1 MLSHVSKGDLSGI
14 TIMERATLIIIMI
27 FYYYSFALIMGDI
40 VAIVSEL
47 IPTNLIKENDQY
59 F

>member
-1 MLSHVSKGDLSGI
+1 MLSHVSKGDLTGI
-14 TIMERATLIIIMI
+14 TFIERASLIIIMI

-47 IPTNLIKENDQY
+47 IPTNLIKEND
-59 F
+59 